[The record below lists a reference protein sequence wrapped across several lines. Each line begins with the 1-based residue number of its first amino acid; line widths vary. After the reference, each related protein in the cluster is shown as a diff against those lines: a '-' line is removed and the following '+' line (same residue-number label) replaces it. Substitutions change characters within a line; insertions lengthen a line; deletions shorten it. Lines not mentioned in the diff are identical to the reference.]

1 LAGKGVEVGA
11 GQKRTERERRE
22 RWRGRG
28 RRERER
34 EREKC
39 VASSGLL
46 ISLAPGSYLKGRA
59 ASCC

>member
-1 LAGKGVEVGA
+1 
-11 GQKRTERERRE
+11 
-22 RWRGRG
+22 
-28 RRERER
+28 
-34 EREKC
+34 